1 MDAGQAPRCTLYA
14 VRATVLAFHLVGVV
28 LWMGGLLTFS
38 RILGYHARE
47 APSVRPRYTWLE
59 GRMNWLVTVPGFV
72 IAAGTGLW
80 LVQIYGGQWFSQAL
94 WMHWKLSLV
103 AVVVLIHAFLTV
115 KQRRVARQRPEEPVP
130 RALFAALHGTL
141 GLLLIAILLLATHQ
155 PMKQ

>member
-1 MDAGQAPRCTLYA
+1 MRETL
-14 VRATVLAFHLVGVV
+14 LALHLVGVV
-28 LWMGGLLTFS
+28 LWMGGLLSFS

-80 LVQIYGGQWFSQAL
+80 LVQIYGAQWFSQAL

-103 AVVVLIHAFLTV
+103 VAVVLIHAFLTL
-115 KQRRVARQRPEEPVP
+115 KQRRV
-130 RALFAALHGTL
+130 
-141 GLLLIAILLLATHQ
+141 
-155 PMKQ
+155 